1 MTVHNFNRTA
11 SIGALLMSLSL
22 VGYALYQLVLYP
34 YGGFPTQDF
43 AVIVRG
49 ASILRVGH
57 WLKFGYA
64 FGLALLVVGLHAR
77 LKDSAPVLAQLAGV
91 AGIGAVALFLAS
103 AMIGLQILGVAES
116 TFSTNRVE
124 AEATILMRTV
134 TIGVFAAAIFASA
147 WFLLLISVAGLT
159 TSNLPRSVSLP
170 GILLGALFVLD
181 FVMPYPFNLIAPLL
195 GIAWAFWAGL
205 VLWRESAGGMA
216 LRAAEA

>member
-1 MTVHNFNRTA
+1 MPVHNFNRTA
-11 SIGALLMSLSL
+11 SIGALLMSLAL
-22 VGYALYQLVLYP
+22 VGYAVYELVLYP

-49 ASILRVGH
+49 AHILRVGH

-64 FGLALLVVGLHAR
+64 IGLALLVVGMHAR
-77 LKDSAPVLAQLAGV
+77 LKDRAPVLAQLAAV

-103 AMIGLQILGVAES
+103 AMIGLQILGVAET

-124 AEATILMRTV
+124 AETTILMRTV
-134 TIGVFAAAIFASA
+134 TIAVFSAAIFASG
-147 WFLLLISVAGLT
+147 WFLLLIGVAALA
-159 TSNLPRSVSLP
+159 TSSLPRGLSLS

-181 FVMPYPFNLIAPLL
+181 VVMPYPLSLIAPLL
-195 GIAWAFWAGL
+195 GIAWAFWTGI
-205 VLWRESAGGMA
+205 VLWRESAGGVA